1 MSGGQKQ
8 RLCIARAI
16 LKNPKILLLDEATS
30 ALDRA
35 NELSIQKTLD
45 KVSIGRT
52 TIVVAHRLTT
62 VMNSDKII
70 VLDYRKIAEV
80 GTHDEL
86 IRLGGRYE
94 ALAKN
99 QMQGEIDAAFVTI
112 ENFLNEDALTPKEK
126 RVTYIRLFDAVQI
139 LRADAEKHGKT
150 IEIYFYARYSELK
163 GARLL

>member
-1 MSGGQKQ
+1 
-8 RLCIARAI
+8 
-16 LKNPKILLLDEATS
+16 
-30 ALDRA
+30 
-35 NELSIQKTLD
+35 
-45 KVSIGRT
+45 VSIGRT

-70 VLDYRKIAEV
+70 VLYYGKIAEV

-126 RVTYIRLFDAVQI
+126 KITYIRLFDSVQI
-139 LRADAEKHGKT
+139 LRSDAEKHGKT
-150 IEIYFYARYSELK
+150 IEDYFYARFSELK
-163 GARLL
+163 GKRLLEQF